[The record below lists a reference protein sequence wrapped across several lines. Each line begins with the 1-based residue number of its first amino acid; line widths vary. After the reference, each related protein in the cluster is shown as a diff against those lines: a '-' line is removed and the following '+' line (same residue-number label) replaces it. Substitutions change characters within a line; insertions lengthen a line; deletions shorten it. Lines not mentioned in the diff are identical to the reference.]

1 MTTQQ
6 RKIAG
11 AAFAVCAMAA
21 ATLFVSPAESQ
32 IPVAP
37 KKPPTSVAGDTPK
50 NLANAGSTN
59 AAPGMTAEDVDAFLD
74 GMVPAQLQR
83 ENIAGCVV
91 LVVKDGKVLFAK
103 GYGYANVEEK
113 KPVTVDATLFRPGS
127 ISKLL
132 TWTAVMQQVER
143 GKLDL
148 DRDVNEYLDF
158 KIPPAL
164 GKPITLRD
172 IMTHTAGFEDELKDV
187 ISPESHGVIPL
198 EEYLKTHLPNRIYQP
213 SVTGAYSNYATGLAG
228 YIVQRVSGMPY
239 DDYMEKNI
247 FEPLDMEHSSY
258 RQPLPPAL
266 KAMMSSGYKLGSG
279 KAEEYEFLPFR
290 PAGTLASTAEDMSHF
305 MLAHLQ
311 GGEYNGVQ
319 ILKPETIALMH
330 TRQYSPNPATNG
342 VALGFYEQNR
352 NGLRIIG
359 HGGDTIYFHS
369 LLMLIPERNTGIYIS
384 YNSAGK
390 GEIDPRD
397 ELWNQFL
404 DRYYPYKIPPP
415 EAVPDAVGDGKKVEG
430 RYIVSRRGV
439 TNIFSFLGFLQEVK
453 VTSDAE
459 GTITTDAMT
468 TLSGEPKKWKEI
480 RPMVYRAVG
489 DQDIVAFSVNPDG
502 PDWTAGRMRLS
513 VGDPFMP
520 YDRVSL
526 EDNESFNIFLFV
538 AIVGI
543 LGLAVVLW
551 PVTAWMRRH
560 YQHPLELTPEQRRLR
575 LAIRLVCAVDVVYF
589 LWWVGLF
596 SATGWKPF
604 FETSVDPMLRIGQLI
619 GWVGS
624 LGTLLVLYSFLELWG
639 ARGQWWLS
647 RIGNAAIV
655 LACVSFSWFL
665 YHWHLLHFNLNY

>member
-1 MTTQQ
+1 MIKKQ
-6 RKIAG
+6 RDFTSARFLLCALVLTILIVPAVQSQVPVTSKEPPSSS
-11 AAFAVCAMAA
+11 AAN
-21 ATLFVSPAESQ
+21 TPTN
-32 IPVAP
+32 
-37 KKPPTSVAGDTPK
+37 PTS
-50 NLANAGSTN
+50 
-59 AAPGMTAEDVDAFLD
+59 AAPEMTAQDVDAFLD

-148 DRDVNEYLDF
+148 DRDVNDYLDF
-158 KIPPAL
+158 KIPATFP
-164 GKPITLRD
+164 KPITLRD
-172 IMTHTAGFEDELKDV
+172 IMTHTSGFEDELKDV

-239 DDYMEKNI
+239 DDYMDKNI
-247 FEPLDMEHSSY
+247 FEPLDMKHSSY

-290 PAGTLASTAEDMSHF
+290 PAGTLASTAQDMSHF

-311 GGEYNGVQ
+311 GGEYNGVH
-319 ILKPETIALMH
+319 ILKPETVALMH

-369 LLMLIPERNTGIYIS
+369 HLMLIPERNMGIFIS

-390 GEIDPRD
+390 GEIDPRE

-404 DRYYPYKIPPP
+404 DRYYPYKSPPP
-415 EAVPDAVGDGKKVEG
+415 EPVPDAVGDGKKVEG

-459 GTITTDAMT
+459 GTITTDTMT
-468 TLSGEPKKWKEI
+468 TLSGEPRKWKEI

-489 DQDIVAFSVNPDG
+489 DQDIVAFSVNSDG

-526 EDNESFNIFLFV
+526 EDNASFNIFLFV
-538 AIVGI
+538 AIVGVFAI
-543 LGLAVVLW
+543 ALVLW

-560 YQHPLELTPEQRRLR
+560 YKHPLELTPEQRRLR
-575 LAIRLVCAVDVVYF
+575 LGIRLVCAVDFVYF
-589 LWWVGLF
+589 LWWVALF
-596 SATGWKPF
+596 SSNGWKPF
-604 FETSVDPMLRIGQLI
+604 FESSVDSMLRVGQLI
-619 GWVGS
+619 GWA
-624 LGTLLVLYSFLELWG
+624 GTFGTVLVLYSAFKLWG
-639 ARGQWWLS
+639 ARGQWWLT
-647 RIGNAAIV
+647 RIGNVAIV

-665 YHWHLLHFNLNY
+665 YHWNLLHFSLNY